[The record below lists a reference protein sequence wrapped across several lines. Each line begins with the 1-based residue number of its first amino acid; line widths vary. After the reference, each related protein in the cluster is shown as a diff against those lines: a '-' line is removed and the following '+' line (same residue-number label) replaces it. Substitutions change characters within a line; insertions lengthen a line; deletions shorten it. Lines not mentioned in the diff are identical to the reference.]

1 MRLKNLCCL
10 IVSALLFVSCA
21 ATSYG
26 IDPKAVANSADT
38 YNFTVFFNAFTTDAH
53 IDRDAEAQIAN
64 FKPKHG
70 YTGHEV
76 TNRECSRVTG
86 KCIFTVHFTR

>member
-1 MRLKNLCCL
+1 MRRNDLSWLV
-10 IVSALLFVSCA
+10 IAGLLLASCA

-26 IDPKAVANSADT
+26 IDPKAVPNSADT

-70 YTGHEV
+70 YKGHEV

-86 KCIFTVHFTR
+86 KCTFTVHFTR

>member
-1 MRLKNLCCL
+1 MRRRDFCCL
-10 IVSALLFVSCA
+10 IIAGLLFASCA

-26 IDPKAVANSADT
+26 IDPKAVTDSADT

-64 FKPKHG
+64 FKTKNR
-70 YTGHEV
+70 YTSHEV
-76 TNRECSRVTG
+76 TNRQCSRVTG
-86 KCIFTVHFTR
+86 KCTFTVHFTR

>member
-1 MRLKNLCCL
+1 MSPRNLSLL
-10 IVSALLFVSCA
+10 IMAGLLLASCA

-53 IDRDAEAQIAN
+53 IDRDAEAQVAN
-64 FKPKHG
+64 FKTKHG
-70 YTGHEV
+70 YKTHEV
-76 TNRECSRVTG
+76 TNRQCSRVTG
-86 KCIFTVHFTR
+86 KCTFTVHFSR